1 MPSATLPD
9 TTSKAINGKD
19 GTASFT
25 IDNGINTIDYR
36 VVLDMIRIR
45 EVIEMTTTDTF
56 SVEGVADQ
64 EPGRSQIVGEIS
76 GIGKKG
82 GPASGPLIPAPQG
95 AAIVAT
101 FSTGCTL
108 SCLTNFSESYCDR
121 LVNQTCRIG
130 SRFLSKGAYVV
141 TWKITTP

>member
-1 MPSATLPD
+1 MSSPTLVD
-9 TTSKAINGKD
+9 TTSKPINGKD
-19 GTASFT
+19 GTCHFT
-25 IDNGINTIDYR
+25 IDNGVNTIDYN
-36 VVLDMIRIR
+36 VILDMIRIR

-76 GIGKKG
+76 GVGKKG

-101 FSTGCTL
+101 FSTNCVL
-108 SCLTNFSESYCDR
+108 SCLSNFTEAHCDR
-121 LVNQTCRIG
+121 AVNQTCRVG
-130 SRFLSKGAYVV
+130 ARFISKGLYVL
-141 TWKITTP
+141 TWKLS